1 MKSAKVVKDAIG
13 FWKIS
18 TSLTRKK
25 KDKKEKKKKTK
36 TIVWRKMRRKVER

>member
-25 KDKKEKKKKTK
+25 KDKKEKKKKNENNRLAK
-36 TIVWRKMRRKVER
+36 NEKKS